1 MKDVTETRWLLL
13 IHQIPPK
20 PSYFRVKVWRRL
32 QQVGSVPVKQSVYV
46 LPKNDQALED
56 FSWMLREI
64 KDGGG
69 EASLCEA
76 AFIDGITDQQI
87 IAMFRDARRVDYEE
101 IIKDTRSILAE
112 LPPGA
117 DAQIEDVSHADGQL
131 ARLQK
136 KMAELTAIDYF
147 ECPDRGVAEVLLAT
161 LAEKLRG
168 AKTGKLKQTKSH
180 QDLTGKIWVTRENVY
195 VDRMACAWLIR
206 RFIDH
211 AARFTFVSSKKY
223 KPQPNELR
231 FDMFDAEYTHDG
243 DLCSFEVMIR
253 RCGLDHKLFTP
264 LAEIVHD
271 IDLKDEKFG
280 RPETAG
286 IKMLFSAIVTTHPK
300 DEERIEIGGKIL
312 DDLFEHH
319 KQQVK
324 A

>member
-1 MKDVTETRWLLL
+1 MKENLETRWLLL

-20 PSYFRVKVWRRL
+20 PSYFRVKIWRRL
-32 QQVGSVPVKQSVYV
+32 QQVGAVPVKQSVYV

-56 FSWMLREI
+56 FSWLLREI

-76 AFIDGITDQQI
+76 AFIDGITDEQI
-87 IAMFRDARRVDYEE
+87 VAMFREARKTDYEE

-112 LPPGA
+112 MPPGT
-117 DAQIEDVSHADGQL
+117 DMQIEDVSHTDGQL

-136 KMAELTAIDYF
+136 KMAELTAVDYF
-147 ECPDRGVAEVLLAT
+147 ECPERGVAEVLLAS
-161 LAEKLRG
+161 LAAQLRG
-168 AKTGKLKQTKSH
+168 TKTGKLAQTKSH
-180 QDLTGKIWVTRENVY
+180 QELTGKTWVTRENVY
-195 VDRMACAWLIR
+195 VDRIACAWLIR
-206 RFIDH
+206 RFIDPT
-211 AARFTFVSSKKY
+211 ARFKFVSSKKY

-253 RCGLDHKLFTP
+253 RLGLDQKLYAR
-264 LAEIVHD
+264 LAEIIHD

-286 IKMLFSAIVTTHPK
+286 IKTLFSAIFTAHPK

-312 DDLFEHH
+312 DDLYEHY
-319 KQQVK
+319 KQEIK

>member
-1 MKDVTETRWLLL
+1 MKDTLETRWLLL

-20 PSYFRVKVWRRL
+20 PSYFRVKIWRRL
-32 QQVGSVPVKQSVYV
+32 QQVGAVPIKQSVYV
-46 LPKNDQALED
+46 LPKNDQTLED

-76 AFIDGITDQQI
+76 AFIDGITDDQI
-87 IAMFRDARRVDYEE
+87 IAMFREARKTDYEE

-112 LPPGA
+112 IPLGT
-117 DAQIEDVSHADGQL
+117 DVQIEDVSHADGQL

-147 ECPDRGVAEVLLAT
+147 ECSERGVAEVLLAN
-161 LAEKLRG
+161 LAEQLKG
-168 AKTGKLKQTKSH
+168 AKTGKHLQGKPLQE
-180 QDLTGKIWVTRENVY
+180 LTGKTWVTREHVY
-195 VDRMACAWLIR
+195 VDRIACAWLIR
-206 RFIDH
+206 RFVDP
-211 AARFTFVSSKKY
+211 AARFKFVSSKKY

-231 FDMFDAEYTHDG
+231 FDMFDAEFTHDG
-243 DLCSFEVMIR
+243 DLCSFEAMIR
-253 RCGLDHKLFTP
+253 RLGLDQKLYAP

-286 IKMLFSAIVTTHPK
+286 IKTLFSAIVTAHPK
-300 DEERIEIGGKIL
+300 DEDRIEIGGKIL
-312 DDLFEHH
+312 DDLFEHY
-319 KQQVK
+319 KQKIK